1 MKSAF
6 DKIMAGVNDA
16 VAIARGEA
24 DPATYRVHVPV
35 EYDVRA
41 LRKRLHMTQA
51 EFGSAFGFGMSRV
64 RDWEQGRT
72 RPDAA
77 ARAFLLVIER
87 EPEAVRRALHRAA

>member
-16 VAIARGEA
+16 LAIARNEA
-24 DPATYRVHVPV
+24 DPATYRVHVPA

-41 LRKRLHMTQA
+41 LRKRLHMTQT
-51 EFGSAFGFGMSRV
+51 EFGATFGFGTSRV

-77 ARAFLLVIER
+77 TRAFLLVIER